1 MQSSGNK
8 ICNILKSMQILKDSI
23 NLRNLWNGVERSTD
37 SKKKLI
43 RIIQIFTNSTLKIAG
58 TTKAIENSWRN
69 LQSEAELVKK
79 FDPVL
84 YICL

>member
-37 SKKKLI
+37 SKKKTY
-43 RIIQIFTNSTLKIAG
+43 QNYTNFYEL
-58 TTKAIENSWRN
+58 NSKDSRN
-69 LQSEAELVKK
+69 HKSYRK
-79 FDPVL
+79 FL
-84 YICL
+84 T